1 MSKLIVI
8 IGITGNQGSSVAHT
22 FLSSPTWRIRGLT
35 RHPTSPTSQHLSSL
49 GIEMIQADLHDPSS
63 LSRAF
68 DGANLIFSATDFW
81 TPFFTP
87 SNAARAAELGIP
99 IGRLAYELE
108 AEQGRNIVDAVAK
121 VVDGL
126 DEVGFVAST
135 LCNARESS
143 EAKYKELWHFDG
155 KADVFPKYVK
165 EKYPE
170 VAKKTSYLHTGY
182 FYTSW
187 RYMPNRWFAKLPDG
201 SVQMQSP
208 TSPDTLIPHLHP
220 RTDVGPFV
228 QAMLKLPPG
237 STVMAASEWC
247 TWPDWIKT
255 WGEVTGVKT
264 SYKQVS
270 VEDFDKEI
278 PGGAGKE
285 IGEMFEFSST
295 WGYNANQKDTLMTWD
310 LEKMGVHVPTMSL
323 KEYCKKEDWVAA
335 GILAP

>member
-187 RYMPNRWFAKLPDG
+187 RYMPNRWFAKVCVSCVLLPHG
-201 SVQMQSP
+201 NMQGKRWKWW
-208 TSPDTLIPHLHP
+208 L
-220 RTDVGPFV
+220 GK
-228 QAMLKLPPG
+228 KLLMKRYTY
-237 STVMAASEWC
+237 SCLMARFRC
-247 TWPDWIKT
+247 
-255 WGEVTGVKT
+255 
-264 SYKQVS
+264 
-270 VEDFDKEI
+270 
-278 PGGAGKE
+278 
-285 IGEMFEFSST
+285 
-295 WGYNANQKDTLMTWD
+295 
-310 LEKMGVHVPTMSL
+310 SL
-323 KEYCKKEDWVAA
+323 RRLR
-335 GILAP
+335 IR